1 MKGGDDEDDE
11 NESSARASR
20 VKKAAA
26 LLEES
31 EEQSSPSKSGGSGKP
46 KAGED
51 MEQNIENI
59 NALYERYKM
68 FKKLAAKYGGGE
80 GAGASADFD
89 DSSATI
95 SKSQ

>member
-1 MKGGDDEDDE
+1 MKGGEDEGDE

-68 FKKLAAKYGGGE
+68 FKKLAAKYGG
-80 GAGASADFD
+80 
-89 DSSATI
+89 
-95 SKSQ
+95 